1 MTLYRLPSYLFILLT
16 LRVVVGGVEETTALL
31 KERFDYIF
39 YTGST
44 QVGRI
49 IREAANKHLTPCTL
63 ELGGKS
69 PVFIGDDCN
78 IDVAT
83 RRILWGKMINLGQTC
98 IAPDYVLCSK
108 VTRIYHNR
116 LLVKA
121 ISNNFFFYSRIC
133 KRNLWKKSK
142 KFAKNGLEKILRNPQ
157 IYAGLFLTD
166 ILTDLKV

>member
-1 MTLYRLPSYLFILLT
+1 MVL
-16 LRVVVGGVEETTALL
+16 GGVEETTALL

-98 IAPDYVLCSK
+98 IAPDYILCSK
-108 VTRIYHNR
+108 VTRIHHYFG
-116 LLVKA
+116 LLCRGSVSTGA
-121 ISNNFFFYSRIC
+121 MGALAPV
-133 KRNLWKKSK
+133 NLRTCLL
-142 KFAKNGLEKILRNPQ
+142 APVDLMKN
-157 IYAGLFLTD
+157 D
-166 ILTDLKV
+166 

>member
-1 MTLYRLPSYLFILLT
+1 MVL
-16 LRVVVGGVEETTALL
+16 GGVEETTALL

-49 IREAANKHLTPCTL
+49 IRDAANKHLTPCTL

-98 IAPDYVLCSK
+98 IAPDYVLISK
-108 VTRIYHNR
+108 VH
-116 LLVKA
+116 
-121 ISNNFFFYSRIC
+121 
-133 KRNLWKKSK
+133 KS
-142 KFAKNGLEKILRNPQ
+142 FIFWVGW
-157 IYAGLFLTD
+157 D
-166 ILTDLKV
+166 